1 MKYKDIIGYN
11 KPKKKKLIKEE
22 VKSSKPKVNPII
34 QNIIKTELNEWNDST
49 FKTLPKRWSKNTYKT
64 GLTEFEKQG
73 GKDTLKEVGM
83 SQEIKMYTHAINKNY
98 DKYWNSVKD
107 LQKFLKRKGAS
118 KVSKEMGSLY
128 VNNVGKFHNWLKT
141 KFIRMVRKLI

>member
-64 GLTEFEKQG
+64 GLTEFEQRG

-83 SQEIKMYTHAINKNY
+83 SQEIKMYTNAINKDY
-98 DKYWNSVKD
+98 DKLV
-107 LQKFLKRKGAS
+107 
-118 KVSKEMGSLY
+118 
-128 VNNVGKFHNWLKT
+128 
-141 KFIRMVRKLI
+141 

>member
-11 KPKKKKLIKEE
+11 KPKKKLIKEE

-64 GLTEFEKQG
+64 GLTEFEQRG

-98 DKYWNSVKD
+98 DKYWDSVKE
-107 LQKFLKRKGAS
+107 LQKYLVKKGGK
-118 KVSKEMGSLY
+118 KVSQQVGSLY
-128 VNNVGKFHNWLKT
+128 TGHVGKFHHWMKT
-141 KFIRMVRKLI
+141 KFIRLIRKMI